1 MVRKGTGGSK
11 KNFQSHNF
19 PLLFLLRQ
27 KSGICMGGVS
37 DGVSSDQKE
46 DGAAQKNPNYL
57 ISLSGEKPGKTIL
70 TKEGKFR
77 ALQMSAEWE

>member
-1 MVRKGTGGSK
+1 
-11 KNFQSHNF
+11 
-19 PLLFLLRQ
+19 
-27 KSGICMGGVS
+27 MGGVS

-46 DGAAQKNPNYL
+46 DAAAQKNLNYL